1 MPLVWGD
8 VTLVFAVINV
18 VDRKEELDVVFID
31 AATIFGATIG
41 HDPQHRQVVF
51 FVEWQHPVVEQVRR
65 RNRRLGGGQFG
76 IGHLAISFHV
86 GLLVD
91 PANALEGADIER
103 VLTAQIARMSGLN
116 LAAGFIVQYLLFK
129 SLNLRLCQDA
139 ALFGDYGIWRLQTR
153 FEVGQI
159 VPQPDRSDT

>member
-8 VTLVFAVINV
+8 VTFVFTVINV
-18 VDRKEELDVVFID
+18 VDRKEELDVVFFD

-51 FVEWQHPVVEQVRR
+51 IVEWQHPVVEQVRR
-65 RNRRLGGGQFG
+65 RDRRLGGGEFG
-76 IGHLAISFHV
+76 IGNLVISVQV

-116 LAAGFIVQYLLFK
+116 LAAGLIVLFLLFK
-129 SLNLRLCQDA
+129 RLNRGLGPDCAFLGNLGLQGLEP
-139 ALFGDYGIWRLQTR
+139 LF
-153 FEVGQI
+153 
-159 VPQPDRSDT
+159 